1 MPLSG
6 SDRRCGGSHEL
17 NCNQNC
23 NRCANEIT
31 LQPSN
36 CRSDMWGGWDS
47 NPGPADYESSPPATC
62 PIPCDLGGHEFARSS
77 MCRSGHAVGMIMLDA
92 GELGCSYTKTA
103 SGSLLRVRMIRS
115 CCCRAPPGQLSQPR
129 LGLAKVHGTSVA
141 ALVLVRSID
150 VRALR
155 SDLRPYCTG

>member
-115 CCCRAPPGQLSQPR
+115 CCCCAPPGRLSQPR
-129 LGLAKVHGTSVA
+129 LGWLRSTALASRHSSQLK
-141 ALVLVRSID
+141 SID
-150 VRALR
+150 VPAMQ